1 MKYLI
6 ILATSLALVMPPV
19 FAADAAPAPGPVKKG
34 NLMLAKKKDHSKA
47 AEKPAKKAEKKAEKK
62 TKK

>member
-6 ILATSLALVMPPV
+6 ALATSLALIMAPV
-19 FAADAAPAPGPVKKG
+19 YAADAPATPVKKG

-47 AEKPAKKAEKKAEKK
+47 AEKPAKKSEKKSKK
-62 TKK
+62 